1 MPVPRRALLFL
12 VASFVVLVCPGAGLA
27 KKHGKSAAA
36 RSYAGQELKLLCT
49 ASGVYEMFISSG
61 ALKIVSK
68 SIGISL
74 RSVAPDWDVV
84 LSRDDVRQFQRL
96 PYARAMKMD
105 LSPFYLYSVRK
116 ELVKP
121 SGTGDARVQNRICKL
136 YVFKGD
142 YDSSFAWKG
151 SFLGTGTRSNEMDL
165 IALAQAGLDKPGAIV
180 YRLFGIPRQSGC
192 PIILMSKRTDGSQGF
207 MLKLLSVKDATMPAS
222 AFVIPSGYKE
232 VGPDKK
238 SIFFNVEQKKDLEL
252 FSTPQK
258 GSL

>member
-1 MPVPRRALLFL
+1 MARE
-12 VASFVVLVCPGAGLA
+12 
-27 KKHGKSAAA
+27 HGRSAAA
-36 RSYAGQELKLLCT
+36 GSYAGQQVQLLCT
-49 ASGVYEMFISSG
+49 SSGVYELFISPG

-68 SIGISL
+68 SIGTSL
-74 RSVAPDWDVV
+74 RAVGPDWDVV
-84 LSRDDVRQFQRL
+84 LSRDDARQFQRL

-121 SGTGDARVQNRICKL
+121 GGIRDARVQNRPCKL

-142 YDSSFAWKG
+142 YDTSFAWKG
-151 SFLGTGTRSNEMDL
+151 SFMGGGTRSNEMDL
-165 IALAQAGLDKPGAIV
+165 IALAQPGLDKPGSIV
-180 YRLFGIPRQSGC
+180 YRFFGIPGQSGC
-192 PIILMSKRTDGSQGF
+192 PIILLSKRTDGSQGF
-207 MLKLLSVKDATMPAS
+207 LLKLLSVKDATIPAS
-222 AFVIPSGYKE
+222 AFVTPSGFKE
-232 VGPDKK
+232 VQAEKK